1 LDLLIAAAFF
11 LAGLTFG
18 SFLNVCIS
26 RIPNDL
32 SIVSPGSYC
41 PGCKT
46 PILWRDNIPVLSWVI
61 LRGRCRKC
69 GERFSLRY
77 PAVELLTA
85 ALFLVSYA
93 LFGFTWLGLRAC
105 VFCFLV
111 VGLIFMDAET
121 GLLPHEFTYPGIA
134 AGFAFALVGA
144 FDAAGTAF
152 LLRVFGQR
160 DVLSGREL
168 WLLDSVVAAAFGVGF
183 FFLAW
188 ALYYLVRKR
197 EGMGFG
203 DFAFIA
209 MIGAFSGLKL
219 TILVV
224 FLSPILTTLFA
235 ASLLAKR
242 PENGE
247 AVEGPGNS
255 SRFLA
260 RSVPFGVF
268 LGASALVSLFFGR
281 QIWEWY
287 LGLFG

>member
-1 LDLLIAAAFF
+1 MDLLIASAFF

-18 SFLNVCIS
+18 SFLNVCIH

-32 SIVSPGSYC
+32 SVVSPGSYC

-61 LRGRCRKC
+61 LQGRCRTC
-69 GERFSLRY
+69 GERISFRY

-85 ALFLVSYA
+85 AAFLASYA
-93 LFGFTWLGLRAC
+93 SFGFTWLGLKAC
-105 VFCFLV
+105 LFCLLV

-121 GLLPHEFTYPGIA
+121 GLLPHEFTYPGIV
-134 AGFAFALVGA
+134 AGFAVALVA
-144 FDAAGTAF
+144 PFDAGGTAF
-152 LLRVFGQR
+152 LLRAFGQR

-197 EGMGFG
+197 VGMGFG
-203 DFAFIA
+203 DFALIA
-209 MIGAFSGLKL
+209 MIGAFLGLKL
-219 TILVV
+219 TVLVV
-224 FLSPILTTLFA
+224 FLSPILATLYA
-235 ASLLAKR
+235 ASLAKR
-242 PENGE
+242 PENGGV
-247 AVEGPGNS
+247 VEEPGNS
-255 SRFLA
+255 RRFLA
-260 RSVPFGVF
+260 RSVAFGVF

-287 LGLFG
+287 LGLFR